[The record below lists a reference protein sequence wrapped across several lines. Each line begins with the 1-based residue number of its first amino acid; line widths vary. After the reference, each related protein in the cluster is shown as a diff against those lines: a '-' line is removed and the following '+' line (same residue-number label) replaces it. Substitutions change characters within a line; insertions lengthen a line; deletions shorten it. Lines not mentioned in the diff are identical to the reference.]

1 MNRLALLALALAVVA
16 SAAVYVSEGGDVVY
30 FSTLGQFG
38 ALNGLGQLLWVVDA
52 PSPLIATDPMGSCLA
67 MGYSVSNGTVWLV

>member
-1 MNRLALLALALAVVA
+1 MRRIALAALALAVVA

-38 ALNGLGQLLWVVDA
+38 ALNGLGLDRYFNYRAV
-52 PSPLIATDPMGSCLA
+52 C
-67 MGYSVSNGTVWLV
+67 

>member
-1 MNRLALLALALAVVA
+1 MRRILVALALAVVA

-38 ALNGLGQLLWVVDA
+38 ALNDLCRFGSNDGEPLPPPPRRFANSIYASA
-52 PSPLIATDPMGSCLA
+52 PAAPWA
-67 MGYSVSNGTVWLV
+67 Y